1 MTIKSDNWTIWL
13 KPSCELVAISKAA
26 KKGKRR
32 KNTPIA
38 EILCVIDALAVI
50 GNLILSKF
58 KKRGGLDIFTK
69 FWALY

>member
-38 EILCVIDALAVI
+38 EIQCVIEALAVI
-50 GNLILSKF
+50 GSLILSKF
-58 KKRGGLDIFTK
+58 KKRGGSDIFTK
-69 FWALY
+69 F